1 MITIYGSDGIAK
13 AQVPCDDNST
23 QEMELQG
30 DNVLNLSF
38 VLYEH
43 VALDVNDYA
52 EFMGRRYWL
61 MERYHP
67 EQVSNVEWKYDI
79 KLYGIESLIKRFLVI
94 NDTDGDDEPVF
105 TLTAPPR
112 DHVALIVKSINNGM
126 GTGDWKVGTV
136 EGADNIVIDYFGKY
150 CDEALK
156 ELAEKVGHRAEWWVE
171 GQTVNLCRCE
181 QGEEV
186 TLAYGKGLLSLSGDM
201 ADNAKFYTRL
211 YPVGSSRN
219 IDPEKYGHSR
229 LQLPGGAKHVDVNV
243 DKYGVWHH
251 YEADAF
257 ADIYPRRVGTVSSVR
272 KEETK
277 DEEGNPFTI
286 FYFKDDSLDFD
297 PNDYELA
304 RQVKRVSFQEG
315 SELAGLGEEADG
327 TYYFEVNYDSDTREF
342 EIITIWPY
350 DDDTQLP
357 NDTLSPQAGDK
368 YILWNIRMPDEY
380 YPLAEQEFKEAVD
393 KYNEENAIDVS
404 RYKAPTDH
412 VYIEEHAID
421 LYVGRRVRLESD
433 KYFPDTGFRSSRI
446 TKITRKVNLPSQI
459 DLEISDATST
469 GAMTTINDN
478 ITAVEN
484 YVREATSGSF
494 PDLIRSWDNTLP
506 TDNNIFSARRTLK
519 EALSRLRPDTA
530 QEKITFA
537 KGLDIG
543 VYSSLVSGG
552 TFRTDEQGNTYIEA
566 DNIFIR
572 KKATIQETQVNRVTH
587 IAGEYIVSSASFAS
601 LYRVEE
607 FDEYYRCY
615 ADDGSVAPE
624 NDFVVGDM
632 AICRAVDRAEALKPR
647 YYWRKVVGIGDNY
660 VDLSKTDADTG
671 SDIPVAGDAL
681 IQLGYD
687 PVVGG
692 TEEPMRQNAIIISS
706 VAIDAPSIKLVQGI
720 DSYTLEGK
728 EVIGQG
734 FDMTTA
740 RAFLKV
746 LGDLAVGAPDQS
758 TYLLYDSTTK
768 TLRIKGKLITEHY
781 DDLDKALEEREYLKE
796 AFRNDT
802 NIDGGVIATSLVQ
815 LGYRTPDGE
824 YIVMS
829 GVSGLDQG
837 ASSISYWAGGDPVDR
852 FTYDAET
859 GTYTEKE
866 ELTGDEATALIRMD
880 GTGYLAAGNIRWNKQ
895 GKIDTNLGAF
905 YFGDKLIDAYLNIFE
920 LNEDE
925 ETGKLLDVT
934 PLVHMTDLDID
945 DRVTIGG
952 ATLIWDAT
960 NKAIKIYDAKNG
972 EPVSLYT
979 TGSLS
984 ALGLGSLEGG
994 GGGGGGLIKL
1004 VYGFDDL
1011 GGTFDDATLTD
1022 TFNAYAIN
1030 EIYKLATASVTTVG
1044 TGNVVTAVG
1053 KTGGHI
1059 VVTKGA
1065 SLYDW
1070 AQQPNK
1076 PTYSLAEINNVSG
1089 TYTALTAGKAQNAD
1103 YATNAGYA
1111 TSAGT
1116 AANTNAFF
1124 NKDIYHYQE
1133 AGWISLTAHK
1143 YIDGTSYWY
1152 WNKIATVTDSNT
1164 NYSGIVIEIEA
1175 IENYVTGGVVYGR
1188 LYITCGEGKEAVHLI
1203 TMPKSN
1209 NERNL
1214 YIKACLD
1221 KAGNV
1226 WVKTNAQW
1234 KTQFRFRLIGKDYLY
1249 IDTYTSNIET
1259 TPEKPAD
1266 SSDEIENGGVYL
1278 RDGNFI
1284 YYNNARLDNVTCE
1297 KADKLAN
1304 VRTLWGQSFDGSG
1317 NVTGDMAGVGDIS
1330 MSGDIRCGQRL
1341 YCEGAVVS
1349 TDDGRVTIYK
1359 GSVQASDS
1367 LVADGD
1373 ITAGGNISAQ
1383 GSVTALTTSDKRLK
1397 CDIDYTL
1404 SYTNRLLAMGR
1415 VCDFRYTEAARKHN
1429 KGGVDDNTHTGL
1441 IYQEAGKVLPS
1452 MAYETEDGYGALNYL
1467 SPDYINTIAGAAQ
1480 ETARLVQSMKAEI
1493 ENLKK
1498 EITELRKKGGA

>member
-1 MITIYGSDGIAK
+1 MITIYGSDGMVK
-13 AQVPCDDNST
+13 TQVPCDDNST

-30 DNVLNLSF
+30 DNVLSLSF
-38 VLYEH
+38 TLYEH
-43 VALDVNDYA
+43 VPLEVNDYA

-67 EQVSNVEWKYDI
+67 EQTSTVEWKYAV
-79 KLYGIESLIKRFLVI
+79 KLYGIESLVKRFLVI

-126 GTGDWKVGTV
+126 GTTDWKVGTV
-136 EGADNIVIDYFGKY
+136 EGTDNIVIDYFGKY

-156 ELAEKVGHRAEWWVE
+156 EVAEKAGNRAEWWVE
-171 GQTVNLCRCE
+171 GQTVNICRCE

-186 TLAYGKGLLSLSGDM
+186 TLAYGKGLLSLSSDM

-219 IDPEKYGHSR
+219 IDPEKYGHTR

-243 DKYGVWHH
+243 EKYGVWHH

-286 FYFKDDSLDFD
+286 WYFKDDSLDFD
-297 PNDYELA
+297 PNDYELP
-304 RQVKRVSFQEG
+304 QLVKRVSFQEG
-315 SELAGLGEEADG
+315 SELAGLGDEEDG
-327 TYYFEVNYDSDTREF
+327 TYYFEVNYDSDNKEF

-357 NDTLSPQAGDK
+357 NDTLSPQIGDK

-393 KYNEENAIDVS
+393 KYNEENAVDVS

-412 VYIEEHAID
+412 VYVEEHAID

-446 TKITRKVNLPSQI
+446 TKITRKVNLPSQM

-469 GAMTTINDN
+469 GAMATINSN

-506 TDNNIFSARRTLK
+506 TDNNVFSARRVLK
-519 EALSRLRPDTA
+519 ESLSRLRPDTA
-530 QEKITFA
+530 QAKITFLQ
-537 KGLDIG
+537 GLDIG
-543 VYSSLVSGG
+543 NYSSLVSGG

-572 KKATIQETQVNRVTH
+572 KKAIIQETQVNRVTH
-587 IAGEYIVSSASFAS
+587 IAGEYIISSASFAS

-607 FDEYYRCY
+607 FDEHYRCY
-615 ADDGSVAPE
+615 ADDGNVAPE

-687 PVVGG
+687 PAVGG

-706 VAIDAPSIKLVQGI
+706 VAIDAPSIKMLQGI

-728 EVIGQG
+728 EIIAQG

-740 RAFLKV
+740 RAFFKV

-758 TYLLYDSTTK
+758 SYLVYDSTTK

-802 NIDGGVIATSLVQ
+802 TIDGGIIATSLVQ
-815 LGYRTPDGE
+815 LGYRTPEGE

-837 ASSISYWAGGDPVDR
+837 TSSISYWAGGNPVDR
-852 FTYDAET
+852 FTYDEQS
-859 GTYTEKE
+859 GEYTEKE
-866 ELTGDEATALIRMD
+866 GLEGTEATALIRMD
-880 GTGYLAAGNIRWNKQ
+880 GTGYLAAGNIRWDKK

-905 YFGDKLIDAYLNIFE
+905 YFGDKLIDAYLNIFQ
-920 LNEDE
+920 LNEDP

-952 ATLIWDAT
+952 ATLIWDSV
-960 NKAIKIYDAKNG
+960 NRAIKIYDAKNG

-984 ALGLGSLEGG
+984 ALGLGNLEGG
-994 GGGGGGLIKL
+994 SGGGGGLIKL

-1053 KTGGHI
+1053 KTGGRI

-1076 PTYSLAEINNVSG
+1076 PTYSLAEINDVSG
-1089 TYTALTAGKAQNAD
+1089 TYTGLTVGKAQNAD

-1152 WNKIATVTDSNT
+1152 WNKIATVTDNNT

-1175 IENYVTGGVVYGR
+1175 IENYVCSSAVYSR
-1188 LYITCGEGKEAVHLI
+1188 LYITCGEGATSLNLMTVK
-1203 TMPKSN
+1203 KSKSQR
-1209 NERNL
+1209 EL
-1214 YIKACLD
+1214 YIQACID
-1221 KAGNV
+1221 AEGNV
-1226 WVKTNAQW
+1226 WVKTNVQW
-1234 KTQFRFRLIGKDYLY
+1234 KSQFRYRIIGKDYLY
-1249 IDTYTSNIET
+1249 IDTYTGNIET
-1259 TPEKPAD
+1259 TPDKPANT
-1266 SSDEIENGGVYL
+1266 SNAIENAVVVL
-1278 RDGNFI
+1278 KDGSFT
-1284 YYNNARLDNVTCE
+1284 YFDNTC
-1297 KADKLAN
+1297 
-1304 VRTLWGQSFDGSG
+1304 TLWGQPFDGTGNIRGDLTDVGNITMSG
-1317 NVTGDMAGVGDIS
+1317 NLT
-1330 MSGDIRCGQRL
+1330 
-1341 YCEGAVVS
+1341 
-1349 TDDGRVTIYK
+1349 
-1359 GSVQASDS
+1359 
-1367 LVADGD
+1367 
-1373 ITAGGNISAQ
+1373 AQ

-1397 CDIDYTL
+1397 QDFDYTR
-1404 SYTNRLLAMGR
+1404 SYIDRLLAMGK
-1415 VCDFRYTEAARKHN
+1415 VCDFRYTQQARERD
-1429 KGGVDDNTHTGL
+1429 KGGVDENPHTGL
-1441 IYQEAGKVLPS
+1441 IYQEAKEILPS
-1452 MAYETEDGYGALNYL
+1452 MAYETADGYGALNYL

-1480 ETARLVQSMKAEI
+1480 ETARLVK
-1493 ENLKK
+1493 NLRK
-1498 EITELRKKGGA
+1498 EIDKLKRELSKMKGKENGNQQ

>member
-1 MITIYGSDGIAK
+1 MITIYDSDGMVK
-13 AQVPCDDNST
+13 TQVPCDDNST

-30 DNVLNLSF
+30 DNVLSLSF
-38 VLYEH
+38 TLYEH
-43 VALDVNDYA
+43 VPLEVNDYA

-67 EQVSNVEWKYDI
+67 EQTSTIEWKYAV
-79 KLYGIESLIKRFLVI
+79 KLYGIESLVKRFLVI

-136 EGADNIVIDYFGKY
+136 EGTDNIVIDYFGKY

-171 GQTVNLCRCE
+171 GQTVNICRCE

-243 DKYGVWHH
+243 EKYGVWHH
-251 YEADAF
+251 YEAEAF
-257 ADIYPRRVGTVSSVR
+257 AGIYPRRVGTVSSVR

-286 FYFKDDSLDFD
+286 WYFKDDSLDFD
-297 PNDYELA
+297 PNDYELP
-304 RQVKRVSFQEG
+304 QLVKRVSFQEG
-315 SELAGLGEEADG
+315 SELAGLGDEEDG
-327 TYYFEVNYDSDTREF
+327 TYYFEVNYDSDNKEF

-357 NDTLSPQAGDK
+357 NDTLCPKAGDK

-393 KYNEENAIDVS
+393 KYNEENAVDVS

-412 VYIEEHAID
+412 VYIEDHAID

-433 KYFPDTGFRSSRI
+433 KYFPETGFRSSRI
-446 TKITRKVNLPSQI
+446 TKITRKVNLPSQM

-484 YVREATSGSF
+484 YVREATAGSF

-506 TDNNIFSARRTLK
+506 TDNNVFSARRTLK

-543 VYSSLVSGG
+543 NYSSLVSGG

-587 IAGEYIVSSASFAS
+587 IAGEYIISSASFAG

-615 ADDGSVAPE
+615 ADDGNVAPE

-660 VDLSKTDADTG
+660 IDLSKTDADTG
-671 SDIPVAGDAL
+671 SDIPVAGDVV

-687 PVVGG
+687 PAVGG

-706 VAIDAPSIKLVQGI
+706 VAIDAPSIKMLQGI

-728 EVIGQG
+728 EIIAQG

-740 RAFLKV
+740 RAFFKV

-758 TYLLYDSTTK
+758 SYLVYDSTTK

-781 DDLDKALEEREYLKE
+781 DDLDKALEEREYLQE

-802 NIDGGVIATSLVQ
+802 SIDGGVIATSLVQ
-815 LGYRTPDGE
+815 LGYRTPEGE
-824 YIVMS
+824 YVVMS

-837 ASSISYWAGGDPVDR
+837 TSSISYWAGGDPVDR

-880 GTGYLAAGNIRWNKQ
+880 GTGYLAAGNIRWDKK

-905 YFGDKLIDAYLNIFE
+905 FFGDKLIDAYLNIFE
-920 LNEDE
+920 LHEDAE
-925 ETGKLLDVT
+925 SGKLLNVT
-934 PLVHMTDLDID
+934 PLVPFTELDVD
-945 DRVTIGG
+945 GRVTIGG

-960 NKAIKIYDAKNG
+960 NKAIKVYDAKNG

-984 ALGLGSLEGG
+984 ALGLGNLEGG
-994 GGGGGGLIKL
+994 SGGGGGLIRL
-1004 VYGFDDL
+1004 VHGFDEL
-1011 GGTFDDATLTD
+1011 GGTFDNATLTD

-1030 EIYKLATASVTTVG
+1030 EIWKRASRRFTYMG
-1044 TGNVVTAVG
+1044 TGNVVT
-1053 KTGGHI
+1053 
-1059 VVTKGA
+1059 VVNDTEAGVVVVKGITVP
-1065 SLYDW
+1065 DW

-1152 WNKIATVTDSNT
+1152 WNKIATVTDNNT

-1175 IENYVTGGVVYGR
+1175 IENYIYSSAVYIR
-1188 LYITCGEGKEAVHLI
+1188 LYITCGEGATSLNLMTVK
-1203 TMPKSN
+1203 KSKSQR
-1209 NERNL
+1209 EL
-1214 YIKACLD
+1214 YIQACID
-1221 KAGNV
+1221 AEGNV
-1226 WVKTNAQW
+1226 WVKTNVQW
-1234 KTQFRFRLIGKDYLY
+1234 KNQFRYRIIGKDYLY
-1249 IDTYTSNIET
+1249 IDTYTGNIET
-1259 TPEKPAD
+1259 TPDKPANT
-1266 SSDEIENGGVYL
+1266 SNAIENAVVVL
-1278 RDGNFI
+1278 KDGSFT
-1284 YYNNARLDNVTCE
+1284 YFDNTC
-1297 KADKLAN
+1297 
-1304 VRTLWGQSFDGSG
+1304 TLWGQPFDGTGNIRGDLTDVGNITMSG
-1317 NVTGDMAGVGDIS
+1317 NLT
-1330 MSGDIRCGQRL
+1330 
-1341 YCEGAVVS
+1341 
-1349 TDDGRVTIYK
+1349 
-1359 GSVQASDS
+1359 
-1367 LVADGD
+1367 
-1373 ITAGGNISAQ
+1373 AQ

-1397 CDIDYTL
+1397 CDFDYTV
-1404 SYTNRLLAMGR
+1404 SYTDRLLAMGR
-1415 VCDFRYTEAARKHN
+1415 VCDYRYTEEARERN
-1429 KGGVDDNTHTGL
+1429 KGGVDDEAHTGL
-1441 IYQEAGKVLPS
+1441 IYQEAKEILPS
-1452 MAYETEDGYGALNYL
+1452 MACETADGYGALNYL

-1480 ETARLVQSMKAEI
+1480 ETARLVK
-1493 ENLKK
+1493 NLRK
-1498 EITELRKKGGA
+1498 EIDKLKRELSKMKGKENGNQQ

>member
-30 DNVLNLSF
+30 DNVLSLSF
-38 VLYEH
+38 TLYEH
-43 VALDVNDYA
+43 VPLEVNDYA

-67 EQVSNVEWKYDI
+67 EQTSTIEWKYAV
-79 KLYGIESLIKRFLVI
+79 KLYGIESLVKRFLVI

-126 GTGDWKVGTV
+126 GTTDWKVGTV
-136 EGADNIVIDYFGKY
+136 EGTDNIVIDYFGKY

-156 ELAEKVGHRAEWWVE
+156 EVAEKSGNRAEWWVE
-171 GQTVNLCRCE
+171 GQTVNICRCE

-186 TLAYGKGLLSLSGDM
+186 TLAYGKGLLSLSSDM

-219 IDPEKYGHSR
+219 IDPETYGHSR
-229 LQLPGGAKHVDVNV
+229 LQLPGGVKHVDVNV
-243 DKYGVWHH
+243 EKYGVWHH
-251 YEADAF
+251 YESEAF
-257 ADIYPRRVGTVSSVR
+257 ADIYPRRIGIVSSVR
-272 KEETK
+272 KEEAK
-277 DEEGNPFTI
+277 DEDGNPFTI
-286 FYFKDDSLDFD
+286 WYFKDDTLDFD
-297 PNDYELA
+297 PNNYELA
-304 RQVKRVSFQEG
+304 NQVKRVSFQEG
-315 SELAGLGEEADG
+315 SKLAGLGDEADG
-327 TYYFEVNYDSDTREF
+327 TYYFEVNFNSNTREF

-357 NDTLSPQAGDK
+357 NDALCPEENNK
-368 YILWNIRMPDEY
+368 YILWNIRMPEKY
-380 YPLAEQEFKEAVD
+380 YPMAEQEFKEAVD
-393 KYNEENAIDVS
+393 RYNEENAIDVS

-412 VYIEEHAID
+412 VYIENHAID

-446 TKITRKVNLPSQI
+446 TKITRKVNLPSQM
-459 DLEISDATST
+459 DLEISDATSI
-469 GAMTTINDN
+469 GAMATINSN

-506 TDNNIFSARRTLK
+506 TDNNVFSARRVLK
-519 EALSRLRPDTA
+519 ESLSRLRPDTA
-530 QEKITFA
+530 QAKITFLQ
-537 KGLDIG
+537 GLDIG
-543 VYSSLVSGG
+543 NYSSLVSGG

-572 KKATIQETQVNRVTH
+572 KKAIIQETQVNRVTH
-587 IAGEYIVSSASFAS
+587 IAGEYIISSASFAS
-601 LYRVEE
+601 LFGVEE
-607 FDEYYRCY
+607 FETYYRCY
-615 ADDGSVAPE
+615 ADDGTVAPQ

-660 VDLSKTDADTG
+660 IDLSKTDADTR
-671 SDIPVAGDAL
+671 SDIPVAGDTL

-692 TEEPMRQNAIIISS
+692 TEEPGRQNAIIISS
-706 VAIDAPSIKLVQGI
+706 VAIDAPSIKMLQGI

-728 EVIGQG
+728 EIIAQG

-740 RAFLKV
+740 RAFFKV
-746 LGDLAVGAPDQS
+746 LGDLAVGASDQS
-758 TYLLYDSTTK
+758 SYLVYDSTTK

-837 ASSISYWAGGDPVDR
+837 TSSISYWAGGDPVDR

-880 GTGYLAAGNIRWNKQ
+880 GTGYLAAGNIRWDKK

-920 LNEDE
+920 LHEDAE
-925 ETGKLLDVT
+925 SGKLLNVT
-934 PLVHMTDLDID
+934 PLVPFTELDVD
-945 DRVTIGG
+945 GRVTIGG

-960 NKAIKIYDAKNG
+960 NKAIKVYDAKNG

-984 ALGLGSLEGG
+984 ALGLGNLEGG
-994 GGGGGGLIKL
+994 SGGGGGLIRL
-1004 VYGFDDL
+1004 VHGFDEL
-1011 GGTFDDATLTD
+1011 GGTFDNATLTD

-1044 TGNVVTAVG
+1044 TGNVVTAVN
-1053 KTGGHI
+1053 KTALGI
-1059 VVTKGA
+1059 VVSKGITVP
-1065 SLYDW
+1065 DW

-1133 AGWISLTAHK
+1133 AGWISLTAHN

-1152 WNKIATVTDSNT
+1152 WNKIATVTDNNT

-1175 IENYVTGGVVYGR
+1175 IENYVYSSAVYSR
-1188 LYITCGEGKEAVHLI
+1188 LYITCGEGATSLNLMTVK
-1203 TMPKSN
+1203 KSKSQR
-1209 NERNL
+1209 EL
-1214 YIKACLD
+1214 YIQACID
-1221 KAGNV
+1221 AEGNV
-1226 WVKTNAQW
+1226 WVKTNVQW
-1234 KTQFRFRLIGKDYLY
+1234 KSQFRYRIIGKDYLY
-1249 IDTYTSNIET
+1249 IDTYTGNIET
-1259 TPEKPAD
+1259 TPDKPANT
-1266 SSDEIENGGVYL
+1266 SNAIENAVVVL
-1278 RDGNFI
+1278 KDGSFT
-1284 YYNNARLDNVTCE
+1284 YFDNTC
-1297 KADKLAN
+1297 
-1304 VRTLWGQSFDGSG
+1304 TLWGQPFDGTGNIRGDLTDVGNITMSG
-1317 NVTGDMAGVGDIS
+1317 NLT
-1330 MSGDIRCGQRL
+1330 
-1341 YCEGAVVS
+1341 
-1349 TDDGRVTIYK
+1349 
-1359 GSVQASDS
+1359 
-1367 LVADGD
+1367 
-1373 ITAGGNISAQ
+1373 AQ

-1397 CDIDYTL
+1397 QDFDYTR
-1404 SYTNRLLAMGR
+1404 SYIDRLLAMGK
-1415 VCDFRYTEAARKHN
+1415 VCDFRYTQQARERD
-1429 KGGVDDNTHTGL
+1429 KGGVDENPHTGL
-1441 IYQEAGKVLPS
+1441 IYQEAKEILPS
-1452 MAYETEDGYGALNYL
+1452 MAYETADGYGALNYL

-1480 ETARLVQSMKAEI
+1480 ETARLVK
-1493 ENLKK
+1493 NLRK
-1498 EITELRKKGGA
+1498 EIDKLKRELSKMKGKENGNQQ

>member
-105 TLTAPPR
+105 SLTAPPR
-112 DHVALIVKSINNGM
+112 DHIDLIVKSINNGM

-136 EGADNIVIDYFGKY
+136 EGTDNIVIDYFGKY

-297 PNDYELA
+297 PNDYELP
-304 RQVKRVSFQEG
+304 QLVKRVSFQEG
-315 SELAGLGEEADG
+315 SELAGLGDEEDG
-327 TYYFEVNYDSDTREF
+327 TYYFEVNYDSDNKEF

-357 NDTLSPQAGDK
+357 NDTLCPKAGDK

-393 KYNEENAIDVS
+393 KYNEENAVDVS

-412 VYIEEHAID
+412 VYVEEHAID

-433 KYFPDTGFRSSRI
+433 KYFPETGFRSSRI
-446 TKITRKVNLPSQI
+446 TKITRKVNLPSQV

-484 YVREATSGSF
+484 YVREATAGSF

-506 TDNNIFSARRTLK
+506 TDNNVFSARRALK

-530 QEKITFA
+530 QAKITFA

-543 VYSSLVSGG
+543 NYSSLVSGG
-552 TFRTDEQGNTYIEA
+552 TFRPDEQGNTYIEA

-587 IAGEYIVSSASFAS
+587 IAGSYIVSAASFAS

-607 FDEYYRCY
+607 FDEHYRCY
-615 ADDGSVAPE
+615 ADDGNVAPE

-671 SDIPVAGDAL
+671 SDIPVAGDTL

-768 TLRIKGKLITEHY
+768 TLRIKGKFITEHY
-781 DDLDKALEEREYLKE
+781 ADLDKVLEDRKYLGE
-796 AFRNDT
+796 AFVNDT
-802 NIDGGVIATSLVQ
+802 TIDGGVIATSLVQ
-815 LGYRTPDGE
+815 LGYRTPEGE
-824 YIVMS
+824 YVVMS

-925 ETGKLLDVT
+925 ESGKLLDVT
-934 PLVHMTDLDID
+934 PLVPFTELDVD

-1053 KTGGHI
+1053 KTGGRI

-1076 PTYSLAEINNVSG
+1076 PTYSLAEINDLSG
-1089 TYTALTAGKAQNAD
+1089 TYTGLTVGRANNAD
-1103 YATNAGYA
+1103 SATRASYAE
-1111 TSAGT
+1111 SAGV
-1116 AANTNAFF
+1116 AANANAFC

-1133 AGWISLTAHK
+1133 AGWIVLTSHK
-1143 YIDGTSYWY
+1143 YIDSINYWY
-1152 WNKIATVTDSNT
+1152 WNKIATVTDNNT

-1317 NVTGDMAGVGDIS
+1317 NVTGTLSGVTALYMAGGGIS
-1330 MSGDIRCGQRL
+1330 GVNTITATGTISSGRGL
-1341 YCEGAVVS
+1341 K
-1349 TDDGRVTIYK
+1349 TDGGVTVK
-1359 GSVQASDS
+1359 
-1367 LVADGD
+1367 GD
-1373 ITAGGNISAQ
+1373 ITTEGNISAQ
-1383 GSVTALTTSDKRLK
+1383 GSVTALTTSDRRLK
-1397 CDIDYTL
+1397 RDLDYTV
-1404 SYTNRLLAMGR
+1404 SYTDRLLALGR
-1415 VCDFRYTEAARKHN
+1415 VCDFRYTEEARERN
-1429 KGGVDDNTHTGL
+1429 KGGVDGEAHTGL
-1441 IYQEAGKVLPS
+1441 IYQEVKEALPP

-1480 ETARLVQSMKAEI
+1480 ETARLVKAMKAEI
-1493 ENLKK
+1493 ESLKK

>member
-1 MITIYGSDGIAK
+1 MITIYGSDGMAK
-13 AQVPCDDNST
+13 TQVPCDDNST

-30 DNVLNLSF
+30 DNALSLSF
-38 VLYEH
+38 TLYEH
-43 VALDVNDYA
+43 VTLEVNDYA

-67 EQVSNVEWKYDI
+67 EQVSTVEWKYDI
-79 KLYGIESLIKRFLVI
+79 KLYGIESLVKRFLVI

-126 GTGDWKVGTV
+126 GSGDWKVGTV

-171 GQTVNLCRCE
+171 GQTVNICRCE

-219 IDPEKYGHSR
+219 IDPEKYGHTR
-229 LQLPGGAKHVDVNV
+229 LQLPGGVKHVDVNV

-251 YEADAF
+251 YEAEAF
-257 ADIYPRRVGTVSSVR
+257 AGIYPKRIGTVSSVR

-286 FYFKDDSLDFD
+286 WYFKDESLDFD

-327 TYYFEVNYDSDTREF
+327 TYYFEVNYDSETREF

-393 KYNEENAIDVS
+393 KYNEENAVDVS

-421 LYVGRRVRLESD
+421 LYVGRRVRLESA
-433 KYFPDTGFRSSRI
+433 KYFPETGYRSSRI
-446 TKITRKVNLPSQI
+446 TKITRKVNLPSQV

-506 TDNNIFSARRTLK
+506 TDNNVFSARRTLK

-530 QEKITFA
+530 QGKITFA

-566 DNIFIR
+566 DHIFIR

-587 IAGEYIVSSASFAS
+587 IAGEYIVSSASFGN
-601 LYRVEE
+601 LFRVEE
-607 FDEYYRCY
+607 FETHYRCY
-615 ADDGSVAPE
+615 ADDGEIDSE
-624 NDFVVGDM
+624 NDFIVGDM
-632 AICRAVDRAEALKPR
+632 AICRAVDRTEALKPR
-647 YYWRKVVGIGDNY
+647 YYWRKVVGVGDNY
-660 VDLSKTDADTG
+660 VDLSKTDADAG

-687 PVVGG
+687 PAVGG
-692 TEEPMRQNAIIISS
+692 SEEPGRQNAVIISS
-706 VAIDAPSIKLVQGI
+706 VAVDAPGIKLLQGI
-720 DSYTLEGK
+720 DSYTLQGK
-728 EVIGQG
+728 DIIGQG
-734 FDMTTA
+734 FDRSTA

-746 LGDLAVGAPDQS
+746 LGDFAVGVPEQN
-758 TYLLYDSTTK
+758 TYLVYDSVNK
-768 TLRIKGKLITEHY
+768 VLRIKGKFITEHY

-802 NIDGGVIATSLVQ
+802 AIDGGVIATSLVQ
-815 LGYRTPDGE
+815 LGYRTPEGE
-824 YIVMS
+824 YVVMS
-829 GVSGLDQG
+829 GVSGLDRG
-837 ASSISYWAGGDPVDR
+837 AGSISYWAGGDPVDR
-852 FTYDAET
+852 FTYDEES
-859 GTYTEKE
+859 GKYVEKE
-866 ELTGDEATALIRMD
+866 GLAGTEATALIRMD
-880 GTGYLAAGNIRWNKQ
+880 GTGYLAAGNIRWDKK

-905 YFGDKLIDAYLNIFE
+905 YFGDKLIDAYLNIFQ
-920 LNEDE
+920 LNEDPE
-925 ETGKLLDVT
+925 SGKLLDVT
-934 PLVHMTDLDID
+934 PLVPMTDID
-945 DRVTIGG
+945 VNHSVTIGG
-952 ATLIWDAT
+952 ATLVWDAA
-960 NKAIKIYDAKNG
+960 NKAIKVYDSKNG
-972 EPVSLYT
+972 EPISLYT

-1004 VYGFDDL
+1004 VHGFDDL
-1011 GGTFDDATLTD
+1011 GGTFDNATLTD
-1022 TFNAYAIN
+1022 TFNAYTIN
-1030 EIYKLATASVTTVG
+1030 EIWKLANAGASTIG
-1044 TGNVVTAVG
+1044 TGNVVTAVS
-1053 KTGGHI
+1053 KTALGI
-1059 VVTKGA
+1059 VVTKGIT
-1065 SLYDW
+1065 LYDW
-1070 AQQPNK
+1070 VRQPNK

-1089 TYTALTAGKAQNAD
+1089 TYTGLTVGRAVESDNAKKLNGLDNGAFLYKRGGMYETATGNGWLIRTKVEEAEAAMLTLHLIGNGYYSRRIINTIVQAYNYAPNDVEFTATAGTHFGDDLGDVKVFLYGGHVCFWVSAKTDYQTCSIFVYNTYGALNGTCENCVESISLSPMPAVGVSKLTVVTPSVALTDNDSIVAD
-1103 YATNAGYA
+1103 
-1111 TSAGT
+1111 
-1116 AANTNAFF
+1116 
-1124 NKDIYHYQE
+1124 
-1133 AGWISLTAHK
+1133 
-1143 YIDGTSYWY
+1143 
-1152 WNKIATVTDSNT
+1152 
-1164 NYSGIVIEIEA
+1164 
-1175 IENYVTGGVVYGR
+1175 R
-1188 LYITCGEGKEAVHLI
+1188 LKNIRTI
-1203 TMPKSN
+1203 W
-1209 NERNL
+1209 
-1214 YIKACLD
+1214 
-1221 KAGNV
+1221 GN
-1226 WVKTNAQW
+1226 
-1234 KTQFRFRLIGKDYLY
+1234 
-1249 IDTYTSNIET
+1249 
-1259 TPEKPAD
+1259 P
-1266 SSDEIENGGVYL
+1266 
-1278 RDGNFI
+1278 
-1284 YYNNARLDNVTCE
+1284 
-1297 KADKLAN
+1297 
-1304 VRTLWGQSFDGSG
+1304 FDGSNDVSG
-1317 NVTGDMAGVGDIS
+1317 SLSGVRDITMEGDIDGANVIRAKGINLSTGSKSVSISAGRIVATNNIRSKESVTSDGIITAKGDIS
-1330 MSGDIRCGQRL
+1330 SQ
-1341 YCEGAVVS
+1341 
-1349 TDDGRVTIYK
+1349 
-1359 GSVQASDS
+1359 
-1367 LVADGD
+1367 
-1373 ITAGGNISAQ
+1373 GNISAQ

-1397 CDIDYTL
+1397 RDFDYTR
-1404 SYTNRLLAMGR
+1404 SYTDRLLAMGR
-1415 VCDFRYTEAARKHN
+1415 VCDFRYTEKARKRD

-1441 IYQEAGKVLPS
+1441 LYQKVKEVLPS
-1452 MAYETEDGYGALNYL
+1452 MAYETGDGYGALNYL

-1480 ETARLVQSMKAEI
+1480 ETARLVKALMGDI
-1493 ENLKK
+1493 ERLKK
-1498 EITELRKKGGA
+1498 ELSELKGKGGK